1 MAVDI
6 IITSDLLDGESE
18 CVVSNWYAGN
28 GDTVKSGTLLVEV
41 MVSKIVYEITA
52 PADGVLRIKAE
63 TDEVVTPGTVIGT
76 IE

>member
-28 GDTVKSGTLLVEV
+28 GEKVSAGTLLVEV
-41 MVSKIVYEITA
+41 MVSKVVFEITA

-63 TDEVVTPGTVIGT
+63 IDEVVTADTVIGT